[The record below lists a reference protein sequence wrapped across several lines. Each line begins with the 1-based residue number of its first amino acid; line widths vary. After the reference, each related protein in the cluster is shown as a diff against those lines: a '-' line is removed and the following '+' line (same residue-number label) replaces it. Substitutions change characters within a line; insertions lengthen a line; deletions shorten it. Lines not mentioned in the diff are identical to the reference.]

1 MQIYKVRK
9 GYKKVIFG
17 GTGQVVIGRVRP
29 KHTVMKFRDQ
39 NII

>member
-1 MQIYKVRK
+1 MQIYQVRK
-9 GYKKVIFG
+9 GNKKVIFG
-17 GTGQVVIGRVRP
+17 GPGQVVSSRVRP

>member
-1 MQIYKVRK
+1 MRIYKVRK

>member
-1 MQIYKVRK
+1 MRIYKVRK

-17 GTGQVVIGRVRP
+17 GTGQVLIGRVRP

-39 NII
+39 NIM